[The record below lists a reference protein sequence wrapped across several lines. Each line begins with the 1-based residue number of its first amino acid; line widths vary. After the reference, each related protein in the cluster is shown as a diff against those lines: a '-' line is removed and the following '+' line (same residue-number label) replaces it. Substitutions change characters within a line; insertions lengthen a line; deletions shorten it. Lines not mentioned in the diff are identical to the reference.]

1 MTINEVRRKYL
12 EFMKSKGHVVL
23 QSSSLVPENDPTT
36 LFTAAGMQPMINYI
50 LGESHPMG
58 TRITD
63 TQKCFRSQDIEE
75 VGDNRHTTF
84 FEMLGNWSF
93 GDYFKKDQIAFMY
106 EFLTDE
112 KNGLGLDK
120 DRLYFSCYAGNES
133 LNLSKDD
140 ESKNFWIENGID
152 ESHVS
157 FYDDKKNWWSR
168 SGTPEKMPEGEPGG
182 PDSEMFFDFDPKE
195 EKEIHENS
203 QFKNEACHP
212 NCDCG
217 RFIEIGNSVFIQ
229 YKKTGDKLVEL
240 EQKNVD
246 FGGGLTR
253 MAAATVDDNDIFNLD
268 IFADAKNILE
278 NISSKKYSVPSPLRG
293 ASLGEAE
300 PLSLGKGQ
308 GIGQGAIETQKN
320 FRIIFDHVHAAT
332 FLIGDGVVPGN
343 KDQMYFVRRLIRRA
357 IVAGHKL
364 NIHENFTKIIG
375 ETFINKYKEAEE
387 YLGDNLS
394 KNRDKI
400 LDELDKEEVKFR
412 KTMNSGMKEFEKISH
427 KDISGEEAFNL
438 LQSFGFP
445 IELTQ
450 ELANDAKIKVD
461 LEGFNKL
468 KQEHAEKSRTSS
480 EGMFKGGLADQGEVT
495 TALHT
500 ACHLMLAG
508 MRKVLGDGVSQK
520 GSNITAERL
529 RFDFTFT
536 RKIEDDEKRKI
547 EDYVNDAIKNGFDVS
562 IDEIPK
568 SLAKADGV
576 TGAFWEKYPE
586 IVKVY
591 TMKGRNGDVYSK
603 ELCGGPHV
611 ESSDNYLK
619 GKTFSIIKEEAVSG
633 GVRRFK
639 GVLK

>member
-50 LGESHPMG
+50 LGEKHPMG
-58 TRITD
+58 TRIAD

-75 VGDNRHTTF
+75 IGDNRHTTF

-106 EFLTDE
+106 EFLTD
-112 KNGLGLDK
+112 KNVGLGLSK
-120 DRLYFSCYAGNES
+120 DRLYFSCYTGNE
-133 LNLSKDD
+133 NLGLPKDD
-140 ESKNFWIENGID
+140 ESKNFWLENGID
-152 ESHVS
+152 ESHVK
-157 FYDDKKNWWSR
+157 FYDESKNWWSR
-168 SGTPEKMPEGEPGG
+168 SGIPEKMPEGEPGG
-182 PDSEMFFDFDPKE
+182 PDSEMFFDFDPKG
-195 EKEIHENS
+195 EKQIHANS
-203 QFKNEACHP
+203 KFKNEACHP

-268 IFADAKNILE
+268 VFTDAKNILE
-278 NISSKKYSVPSPLRG
+278 NISSKNYNENEENK
-293 ASLGEAE
+293 
-300 PLSLGKGQ
+300 
-308 GIGQGAIETQKN
+308 IN
-320 FRIIFDHVHAAT
+320 FRIIFDHIHAAT

-343 KDQMYFVRRLIRRA
+343 KDQMYFVRRLLRRA

-364 NIHENFTKIIG
+364 NIHENFTKSVA
-375 ETFINKYKEAEE
+375 ETFITNYKEAEE

-394 KNRDKI
+394 KHREKI
-400 LDELDKEEVKFR
+400 LDELDKEEIKFR
-412 KTMNSGMKEFEKISH
+412 KTLNSGMKEFEKISH
-427 KDISGEEAFNL
+427 KDINGEAAFNL

-445 IELTQ
+445 IELTT

-468 KQEHAEKSRTSS
+468 KIEHAEKSRTSS
-480 EGMFKGGLADQGEVT
+480 EGMFKGGLADQGEAT

-500 ACHLMLAG
+500 TCHLMLEG
-508 MRKVLGDGVSQK
+508 MKKVLGEGVTQK
-520 GSNITAERL
+520 GSNITPERL

-568 SLAKADGV
+568 SIAKADGV

-591 TMKGRNGDVYSK
+591 TMKGSGGEIYSR

-611 ESSDNYLK
+611 ENSNDYLK

>member
-50 LGESHPMG
+50 LGEKHPMG
-58 TRITD
+58 TRIAD

-93 GDYFKKDQIAFMY
+93 GDYFKNDQIAFMY
-106 EFLTDE
+106 EFLTD
-112 KNGLGLDK
+112 KNVGLGLDK
-120 DRLYFSCYAGNES
+120 DRLYFSCYTGNEKLS
-133 LNLSKDD
+133 LPKDD

-152 ESHVS
+152 DSHIS
-157 FYDDKKNWWSR
+157 FYDESKNWWSR
-168 SGTPEKMPEGEPGG
+168 AGSPEKMPEGEPGG
-182 PDSEMFFDFDPKE
+182 PDSEIFFDFDPKG
-195 EKEIHENS
+195 EKGIHDKS
-203 QFKNEACHP
+203 QFKDEACHP

-217 RFIEIGNSVFIQ
+217 RFVEIGNSVFIQ

-240 EQKNVD
+240 DQKNVD

-253 MAAATVDDNDIFNLD
+253 MAAATDDDNDIFNLD
-268 IFADAKNILE
+268 VFTDAKNILQH
-278 NISSKKYSVPSPLRG
+278 ISSKNYNDSEENKF
-293 ASLGEAE
+293 
-300 PLSLGKGQ
+300 
-308 GIGQGAIETQKN
+308 N

-364 NIHENFTKIIG
+364 GIHENFTKQIG

-394 KNRDKI
+394 KNREKI
-400 LDELDKEEVKFR
+400 GDEFDKEETKFR
-412 KTMNSGMKEFEKISH
+412 KTLNSGMKEFEKISH
-427 KDISGEEAFNL
+427 KDISSEEAFDL

-445 IELTQ
+445 IELTT
-450 ELANDAKIKVD
+450 ELASEAKIKVD

-480 EGMFKGGLADQGEVT
+480 EGMFKGGLADQGEIT

-508 MRKVLGDGVSQK
+508 MRKVLGDSVSQA

-529 RFDFTFT
+529 RFDFTFD
-536 RKIEDDEKRKI
+536 RKVEDEEVKEIEK
-547 EDYVNDAIKNGFDVS
+547 YVNQAIKNGFSVKIEEMKKD
-562 IDEIPK
+562 
-568 SLAKADGV
+568 LAKEEGV
-576 TGAFWEKYPE
+576 SGSFWEKYPDV
-586 IVKVY
+586 VKVY
-591 TMKGRNGDVYSK
+591 NMIGVDGNIYSR

-611 ESSDNYLK
+611 ENSKNYLE
-619 GKTFSIIKEEAVSG
+619 GKTFEISKQEAVSA